1 MASPFSLPP
10 FLHNPRQQGNPLF
23 GNPGFMFPGLPLMN
37 GSKKENKRDDDE
49 SSEPKS
55 PESENEQKQE
65 MNSPPWLNY
74 LNIAS
79 QLVRGPSMIG
89 VPDWNASRLPWLYP
103 CVQKTQ
109 QKRKGGQIRFTNEQT
124 DVLEQTFVAHK
135 YLSNNERKKLA
146 KSLSLSE
153 RQVKTWFQ
161 NRRAKWRRVRKDD
174 DDDDHEIPGAST
186 RSITQLNFDNF
197 SHHGSYKWN

>member
-1 MASPFSLPP
+1 MSSDSTFNFAINRLLEQQKPGSDDGSIDLSNPGPSSGGKNFGVINPMASPFSLPP

-89 VPDWNASRLPWLYP
+89 GKSSSPLFSS
-103 CVQKTQ
+103 
-109 QKRKGGQIRFTNEQT
+109 I
-124 DVLEQTFVAHK
+124 
-135 YLSNNERKKLA
+135 KLI
-146 KSLSLSE
+146 
-153 RQVKTWFQ
+153 
-161 NRRAKWRRVRKDD
+161 
-174 DDDDHEIPGAST
+174 IP
-186 RSITQLNFDNF
+186 I
-197 SHHGSYKWN
+197 